1 MNANDT
7 AVSRHLHLLY
17 LEDEPDF
24 ACLVRTLLER
34 EGFRVEMALVDNRA
48 DFLAAL
54 EDRPFQ
60 IILADYQLPTWNG
73 FQALEIARQLAP
85 QTPFLLIS
93 GIIGEETAVESLKR
107 GATDYILKNGIN
119 RLVPAVHRAVRE
131 AQEREQAR
139 EELKKAQGELAHV
152 SRLAGMAEVATSV
165 LHNVGNVLN
174 SVNISVSL
182 VSDELKKC
190 RLENIKRVADLM
202 REHAS
207 DIGEF
212 MTRDPR
218 GKQLPEYL
226 NQLAQFLNEEQTVL
240 LKEMQE
246 IRKNIDHIKDIV
258 AVQQNY
264 AHLSGAAE
272 TVNVTDLV
280 EDALRM
286 NTGAL
291 MRHDVDLVRDFEPD
305 LPEIEV
311 QKHKVLQILINL
323 IRNAKYACDE
333 SNQPD
338 KRLTVK
344 VSRGEE
350 RVRIDVIDNGVG
362 ISPENLPR
370 LFQHGFT
377 TRKHGHGFGLHSS
390 RSAAKDLG
398 GILQAHSDGP
408 GHGATFTL
416 EIPFRPP
423 AR

>member
-1 MNANDT
+1 MNRQLN
-7 AVSRHLHLLY
+7 LLY

-34 EGFRVEMALVDNRA
+34 EGFKVEMALVDNRE

-54 EDRPFQ
+54 GDRPFE

-73 FQALEIARQLAP
+73 FQALEVARQLAP
-85 QTPFLLIS
+85 ETPFVLIS

-131 AQEREQAR
+131 AQERDRTRQ
-139 EELKKAQGELAHV
+139 ELKKAQGELAHA

-190 RLENIKRVADLM
+190 RLENISRVADLM
-202 REHAS
+202 REHAA

-218 GKQLPEYL
+218 GKQLPDYL
-226 NQLAQFLNEEQTVL
+226 NQLAQFLNNEQTVL

-272 TVNVTDLV
+272 TVCVTDLV

-291 MRHDVDLVRDFEPD
+291 MRHEVELVREFEPHQ
-305 LPEIEV
+305 PEIEV

-333 SNQPD
+333 SNQPG
-338 KRLTVK
+338 KRLTVS
-344 VSRGEE
+344 VSHGDN
-350 RVRIDVIDNGVG
+350 RVRIAVIDNGVG
-362 ISPENLPR
+362 IPAENLSR
-370 LFQHGFT
+370 IFNHGFT

-390 RSAAKDLG
+390 RLAAQELG
-398 GILQAHSDGP
+398 GTLQAHSDGP
-408 GHGATFTL
+408 GKGATFTL
-416 EIPFRPP
+416 ELPFLPP
-423 AR
+423 SR